1 MEKIVIPQFVEQNYQ
16 LRLRQHQKMC
26 KLKRKNQKDSK
37 IEDAFLLIMSIIF
50 WIVLFFIVWR
60 LLY

>member
-1 MEKIVIPQFVEQNYQ
+1 MEKIVIPQFVEQNYH
-16 LRLRQHQKMC
+16 LRLRQQQKMC

-37 IEDAFLLIMSIIF
+37 MEDVFLLIMSVIF
-50 WIVLFFIVWR
+50 WIVLFFMAWR